1 MIIDVS
7 RMLCPM
13 PVLTAKKTL
22 DSLAEGKLLEIITD
36 ETSAG
41 DIRAFI
47 ARMGHQLVSESVL
60 AGEKTARKI
69 HFLVKKREYL

>member
-1 MIIDVS
+1 MLIDVS

-22 DSLAEGKLLEIITD
+22 DSLAEGKLLEIVAD

-47 ARMGHQLVSESVL
+47 MRMGHELVSEDAPLVN
-60 AGEKTARKI
+60 EKDVRKVR
-69 HFLVKKREYL
+69 FLVKKK